1 MTEIT
6 GAAMRL
12 TGRFLSVLRCA
23 AVLSVWLA
31 SGAAAQDTTARR
43 AMRIEDYARWRS
55 IVSVSISDDGTWMT
69 YAYRTHRSDD
79 TLFVRNLQTGHEYV
93 IPRGSEPAF
102 SDDSRWVACTVR
114 LTFDAAEKLRRDKKP
129 VPDSAAVLRLATG
142 DRVGWGDVASFAFA
156 HGSGFLAIKKD
167 AADRD
172 ATHTGSDLILRHLL
186 EGYDESIGN
195 VGEFAFNDP
204 GTHLAFTIDAAGRS
218 GNAVHVY
225 DLATSTR
232 RVLDNDTLLYARLTW
247 DEHGSA
253 LAVLKGAKLDSLA
266 ERANALVAFT
276 DVTRRPR
283 RFDFDPAERDGFPAG
298 FVVSERGTVS
308 WSEDV
313 ARVFFGIKEQEAE
326 FEEDDDRPVANVD
339 LFHWDDDRL
348 QTVQERQANR
358 DRDFTYRAALNL
370 PSGRFVQLTDSTMR
384 AIDLTRDG
392 AWGIGRDD
400 RAYVSDWEEDR
411 ADYYR
416 VNTAT
421 GERVLMFEA
430 QKRTLGLSPDS
441 KHFLYWKDGHVWDY
455 AIARGA
461 SVNLTASAPVSF
473 VDEQY
478 DHPGTKPPY
487 GVAGW
492 TKDGKAVVLN
502 HRYDLWLQP
511 LNGSPATVLTG
522 GVGDAERIR
531 FDYVRLDPEER
542 FVDLSRP
549 VVLSAYGDLTKRI
562 GYYVLER
569 GRLEPRIFGDM
580 AASRLQ
586 KARNADRVL
595 FTIETFRD
603 FPNYHA
609 SDLRMAER
617 TQVTDANPWQS
628 EYTWGTNILI
638 EYTNKDG
645 VPLQGVLSI
654 PDAYRPGQRLPM
666 LVDFYEKNSQN
677 LYRYPR
683 AVFRDTPMFG
693 KYVSNGYLVLLP
705 DVHFNTGTTHDDMLD
720 CVEAA
725 TRKVIELGYA
735 DPERIGLHGHSFS
748 GGGASYIATRSTM
761 FAAIVAGA
769 APIDLAAEF
778 NILFHASG
786 MNNHSYDIYG
796 QGRYGT
802 NPFDDFE
809 LYRSQSPITWVAT
822 MDTPLLYLHGTV
834 DGSVEYLQGMEFY
847 NALRFLQKPVIFASY
862 PGEDHHL
869 AKLENQKDF
878 MTRMEQFYD
887 HYLKG
892 APAPDWMVNGVPFLK
907 KRQAARALME
917 GREPEP

>member
-1 MTEIT
+1 
-6 GAAMRL
+6 MRHL
-12 TGRFLSVLRCA
+12 GRFLTVILPATVLGLATASSV
-23 AVLSVWLA
+23 S
-31 SGAAAQDTTARR
+31 AQDVPASR

-55 IVSVSISDDGTWMT
+55 IVSVAVSDDGAWMT

-79 TLFVRNLQTGHEYV
+79 TLYVRDLQSGREHV
-93 IPRGSEPAF
+93 IPRGSEPTF
-102 SDDSRWVACTVR
+102 SDDSRWIAFTVS
-114 LTFDAAEKLRRDKKP
+114 LPFAAAEKLRKDRKP
-129 VPDSAAVLRLATG
+129 VPDSAAVMRLDTG
-142 DRVGWGDVASFAFA
+142 DRVAWGDVASFAFA
-156 HGSGFLAIKKD
+156 HGSDFLAVKKR
-167 AADRD
+167 AATPDT
-172 ATHTGSDLILRHLL
+172 THKGADLVLRHLA
-186 EGYDESIGN
+186 EGYDELIGN
-195 VGEFAFNDP
+195 VGEFGFNDP
-204 GTHLAFTIDAAGRS
+204 GSHLAYTIDAAGRS
-218 GNAVHVY
+218 GNGVHLY
-225 DLATSTR
+225 DLARSTR
-232 RVLDNDTLLYARLTW
+232 RVLDNDPLLYAKLTW
-247 DEHGSA
+247 DEHGTA
-253 LAVLKGAKLDSLA
+253 VAVLKGVKADSLA
-266 ERANALVAFT
+266 ERANVLVAFT
-276 DVTRRPR
+276 GVTTRLR
-283 RFDFDPAERDGFPAG
+283 RFEFDPSASDAFPAG
-298 FVVSERGTVS
+298 FVLSERGAVS
-308 WSEDV
+308 WSEDL
-313 ARVFFGIKEQEAE
+313 ARVFFGIKAQDIE
-326 FEEDDDRPVANVD
+326 FKEDEDEPVANVD
-339 LFHWDDDRL
+339 LFHWKDDRL

-358 DRDFTYRAALNL
+358 DRNFTYRAVLNV
-370 PSGRFVQLTDSTMR
+370 PGGRFVQLTDSTMR
-384 AIDLTRDG
+384 DIDLTRDG
-392 AWGIGRDD
+392 AWGIGRDE

-421 GERVLMFEA
+421 GERVLMFEG

-441 KHFLYWKDGHVWDY
+441 RHFLYWKDGQVWDY

-461 SVNLTASAPVSF
+461 SVNLSASAPVSF
-473 VDEQY
+473 VNEQY

-492 TKDGKAVVLN
+492 TSDGKAVVLT

-511 LNGSPATVLTG
+511 LDGRPATVLTG

-531 FDYVRLDPEER
+531 FDYVQLDPEER
-542 FVDLSRP
+542 FIDLSQP

-569 GRLEPRIFGDM
+569 GRLEPRAFGDM
-580 AASRLQ
+580 AVSRLQ
-586 KARNADRVL
+586 KAKKADRVL
-595 FTIETFRD
+595 FTIESFRD
-603 FPNYHA
+603 FPNYHV
-609 SDLRMAER
+609 SDLRMAGR

-628 EYTWGTNILI
+628 EYKWGRNVLI
-638 EYTNKDG
+638 EYTNKNG

-654 PDAYRPGQRLPM
+654 PDDYQPGQRLPM

-822 MDTPLLYLHGTV
+822 MNTPLLYLHGTV

-847 NALRFLQKPVIFASY
+847 NALRFLKKPIIFASY

-892 APAPDWMVNGVPFLK
+892 APAPDWMANGVPFLG

-917 GREPEP
+917 GREP